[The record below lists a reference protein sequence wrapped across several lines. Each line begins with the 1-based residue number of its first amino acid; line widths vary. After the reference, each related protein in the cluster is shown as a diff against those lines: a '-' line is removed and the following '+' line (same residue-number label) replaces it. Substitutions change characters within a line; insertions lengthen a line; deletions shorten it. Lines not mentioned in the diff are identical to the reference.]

1 MNKTVSINLSNFHFF
16 IDEEAYKKLKS
27 YLDRI
32 KASFA
37 QEKGGDEILQ
47 DIESRLAELFNEHLN
62 DQAQVI
68 TLKEVND
75 VIAIMG
81 EPQEFEIDEEPTDES
96 KSKRTDYKKLY
107 RDGENEYIGGV
118 CAGLQHYLGINVV
131 WIRLIF
137 LLLLIFGTGV
147 GFWIYIIL
155 WIVVP
160 EAKTTSQKLDMMGKP
175 VNLGNIEKKVKEGFE
190 EVEKKVKNVDVKEVE
205 NVIKHNSSRFFKSLV
220 IILTK
225 VIKILIK
232 VLGVVLIIAGASGI
246 AATCIGLLTW
256 SFLDIGV
263 DFAQIFEQL
272 GYQLG
277 WISIAT
283 FFLISIPMYYLIHL
297 GMRILS
303 QNFKGHKW
311 PAHIILAILFLGSAV
326 FLSTIGI
333 RELQEQKKVAEVNS
347 VELIQTRATDTISF
361 EMINNHRSFD
371 WNDDFDLNF
380 DDLEIRIDKD
390 KNGFLF
396 SEKVKLT
403 LGASRNEQNQ
413 INIIKTARGRNKALA
428 EKRAENIDYLIESNS
443 NITLIPSFFTSPIEN
458 KVRGQKLKLQIQI
471 RPNTYFKLDQKVYNH
486 ITYEN
491 RRRLGLTRG
500 EMINHT
506 LFFNETYELKCADC
520 N

>member
-16 IDEEAYKKLKS
+16 IDEEAYKRLRS

-37 QEKGGDEILQ
+37 QEQGNDEILQ

-75 VIAIMG
+75 VIVIMG
-81 EPQEFEIDEEPTDES
+81 EPQEFEIDEEPTDE
-96 KSKRTDYKKLY
+96 KQSKRTDYKKLY

-118 CAGLQHYLGINVV
+118 CAGLQHYLGIHVV

-137 LLLLIFGTGV
+137 LLLLISGV

-175 VNLGNIEKKVKEGFE
+175 INLDNIEKKVKEGFE

-205 NVIKHNSSRFFKSLV
+205 NVIKDKSSRFFKSLV
-220 IILTK
+220 TILTK
-225 VIKILIK
+225 VVKILIK
-232 VLGVVLIIAGASGI
+232 VLGVILIIAGASGI
-246 AATCIGLLTW
+246 AAICIGLLMW
-256 SFLDIGV
+256 SFLDIGI
-263 DFAQIFEQL
+263 DMDQIFEQL

-277 WISIAT
+277 WISIAA
-283 FFLISIPMYYLIHL
+283 FFLISVPMYYLIHL

-303 QNFKGHKW
+303 RQFKVHKW
-311 PAHIILAILFLGSAV
+311 PAHIILAILFLGSEV

-347 VELIQTRATDTISF
+347 VELIQTQVTDTISF
-361 EMINNHRSFD
+361 EILNNHKSFD

-380 DDLEIRIDKD
+380 NDVEIRIDKD

-396 SEKVKLT
+396 SEEVKLT

-413 INIIKTARGRNKALA
+413 IKIIKTARGKNKVLA
-428 EKRAENIDYLIESNS
+428 EKRAKNIDYQLKSNS

-458 KVRGQKLKLQIQI
+458 KVRGQKLKLEI
-471 RPNTYFKLDQKVYNH
+471 RLSPNTCFKLDQKVYNQ

-491 RRRLGLTRG
+491 RRRLGLKRG

-506 LFFNETYELKCADC
+506 LFFNEAYELKCADC